1 MTFFDWLNAVHWVL
15 LPFGPIILIAI
26 LGTLIALTV
35 NIFIRVAKWIAAKL
49 VK

>member
-15 LPFGPIILIAI
+15 LPFGPIILIGI
-26 LGTLIALTV
+26 LGTLIALAV
-35 NIFIRVAKWIAAKL
+35 NIFIKLAKWIAAKL